1 MINYFINVSL
11 FFLFCLNPDDEKE
24 LGTFQA
30 FSVLL
35 GPEIP
40 KLSKVTLESNRK
52 ESFFLWG
59 GLEIEGWPLIW
70 CDMVEA
76 SL

>member
-1 MINYFINVSL
+1 MAIGLCVSGVVILYNILYDQL
-11 FFLFCLNPDDEKE
+11 FYKCFAVFSFLHDDEKE

-35 GPEIP
+35 GLEIP

-52 ESFFLWG
+52 ESFFFV
-59 GLEIEGWPLIW
+59 GWP
-70 CDMVEA
+70 
-76 SL
+76 

>member
-35 GPEIP
+35 GLEIP

-52 ESFFLWG
+52 ESFFFV
-59 GLEIEGWPLIW
+59 GWP
-70 CDMVEA
+70 
-76 SL
+76 